1 MGFRF
6 KDKKDIKTFI
16 LYLLMQVEK
25 PIELETLNDI
35 VVQDDY
41 VNQFDFMDA
50 FFELCQTGAVTSSK
64 ESGGFNVHPYASV
77 FRFGYVVEGFDK

>member
-16 LYLLMQVEK
+16 LYLLMQVER

-50 FFELCQTGAVTSSK
+50 FFELCQTGAVTSGKENGVTLYEISSK
-64 ESGGFNVHPYASV
+64 GRTAAEKLTA
-77 FRFGYVVEGFDK
+77 K